1 MRKNLVLLYFTPLTF
16 IQWSTFA
23 LFIRHGI
30 LTCGCYRIV
39 CMLFLCMVSLFL
51 CKCHFIFVDY
61 FINQRNHLPVVF
73 NLHVFIGL
81 NAVSCGWIHGK
92 ILWKMLLFLLV
103 FFLTFE
109 TRIAVAF
116 TYIWHHSSGSR
127 KCIRSV
133 LILVYLY
140 SHCCCGVRRRH
151 QIHVMHKTEIIYT
164 LRKWQMRASEREKHA
179 PSTCSQRAFYGIWK
193 PCVWHKLCVTVHWQ
207 ICCHLN
213 FFFAHL
219 LNIT

>member
-1 MRKNLVLLYFTPLTF
+1 MKYICAFYPTWHFNLWMLSHSLYAVLVY
-16 IQWSTFA
+16 
-23 LFIRHGI
+23 GI
-30 LTCGCYRIV
+30 
-39 CMLFLCMVSLFL
+39 
-51 CKCHFIFVDY
+51 FIFVQMSLHFRWLLY
-61 FINQRNHLPVVF
+61 KSKESSSCSIQFARFYWIKCSILWLNTRENSMKNVVVVVF
-73 NLHVFIGL
+73 CIRFIY
-81 NAVSCGWIHGK
+81 
-92 ILWKMLLFLLV
+92 KM
-103 FFLTFE
+103 
-109 TRIAVAF
+109 RIAVVF